1 VPYPKITVVTLSLN
15 QARFLE
21 STLLSIRAQEYPNL
35 EHMVI
40 DGGSTDGSLP
50 ILERYASGFSYWVS
64 EPDGGITPGLI
75 KGFSRATGDI
85 WCWVNSDDLLEPGAL
100 HEVASYF
107 SKDPSARVVY
117 GDATWIDVEGNP
129 IKPKKEHSFSR
140 FIWDYDHNFIP
151 QPSTFWRRELYDEVG
166 GLDPKF
172 QLAMDGDLWAR
183 FADVTPLHHVP
194 RLWSRMRSYPEQ
206 ATQRLYARCLQESI
220 EIRRRHRGDEPAWAV
235 KAKFALAK
243 STRIARK
250 LAGGCYW

>member
-1 VPYPKITVVTLSLN
+1 
-15 QARFLE
+15 
-21 STLLSIRAQEYPNL
+21 
-35 EHMVI
+35 
-40 DGGSTDGSLP
+40 
-50 ILERYASGFSYWVS
+50 
-64 EPDGGITPGLI
+64 
-75 KGFSRATGDI
+75 
-85 WCWVNSDDLLEPGAL
+85 L

-107 SKDPSARVVY
+107 LSDPSARVVY